1 VLRHGDLALDPRTRQ
16 VRRGDRAIALT
27 RLEFEMLELFLRN
40 QRFVLTRDV
49 IFDRVW
55 GYGFGTTSN
64 TLNVQHRLP
73 TAQALRVQQ
82 SEVME
87 IVEGQRPH
95 DKPLPGDASIVRREP
110 AHEEARGVTVF
121 DTSEL

>member
-27 RLEFEMLELFLRN
+27 RLEFELLELLLRN

-55 GYGFGTTSN
+55 GYGVGTTSN
-64 TLNVQHRLP
+64 TLNVHIGYRRVQYLQFARRPRANLPHVYGTIECPSGGEFVRYLTVIVQDP
-73 TAQALRVQQ
+73 TAWI
-82 SEVME
+82 SK
-87 IVEGQRPH
+87 I
-95 DKPLPGDASIVRREP
+95 
-110 AHEEARGVTVF
+110 
-121 DTSEL
+121 